1 MFSKATANFVR
12 HIDQNGS
19 LIHVSRVNNSCKL
32 VPMALVVK
40 SNRIWFWQRPKYQ
53 PTNFTL
59 SDLLLG
65 DRELSPEVFETELVT
80 YEGTVGDNICGKLE
94 TKVGSVCGTVEGRG
108 TCKLQSCFGKLKK
121 QELDVKKLL
130 HDSSNRLVDMQHVLM
145 QQLKKQAEV
154 LAIVKER
161 ILTTESCSIT
171 QSKNEKYIFQAVFGL
186 VGMLGSFVKCV
197 QDSSHV
203 EKNSNVLLK
212 IPSDT
217 VIAYSILE
225 LQIKK
230 NGHYDI
236 CLQPGTIGGF
246 EGDSPVMS
254 CPSYDPF
261 TDKVDGS
268 ACPVPAS
275 CAWKNGSQEVDLSP
289 LAELPQ
295 LTRHALC
302 KKLQETMKDRAAL
315 SYLQCVLEELCS
327 GETLDTAEQEELLE
341 SQGKSLSGKMEQ
353 PNSDNHS
360 ECSHPADAAHLHAAH
375 LLVSA
380 MEELSDETL
389 RLLSESRGDFLWAL
403 DKLMRSVRESSGPLS
418 IQCLPVPLQDN
429 QAFHLAEQLLSS
441 TNVTLKRNTDSLWTE
456 REDKAG
462 VLPLL
467 LCLSIH
473 GLSLLFNG
481 QK

>member
-1 MFSKATANFVR
+1 MFSKATANFVH
-12 HIDQNGS
+12 HIDPDGS
-19 LIHVSRVNNSCKL
+19 LIHVSRVNNSRKL

-40 SNRIWFWQRPKYQ
+40 RNRLWFWQRPKYQ

-65 DRELSPEVFETELVT
+65 DRELNPGVFETELVT
-80 YEGTVGDNICGKLE
+80 YEGTFGDQLSGKLE
-94 TKVGSVCGTVEGRG
+94 TKVGPVGGTLEGRG
-108 TCKLQSCFGKLKK
+108 TCELQSCFGKLKK
-121 QELDVKKLL
+121 QELDVRKLL
-130 HDSSNRLVDMQHVLM
+130 RDSSNRLVDMQHVLM
-145 QQLKKQAEV
+145 QQLKKKAEV

-161 ILTTESCSIT
+161 ILTTGSCSIT
-171 QSKNEKYIFQAVFGL
+171 QSKNEKYIFQAALGL
-186 VGMLGSFVKCV
+186 VGMLGSFVKCS
-197 QDSSHV
+197 QDSNHV
-203 EKNSNVLLK
+203 EKDSNVSLK

-225 LQIKK
+225 LKIKK

-246 EGDSPVMS
+246 EDDSPVMS
-254 CPSYDPF
+254 CPSYDLL
-261 TDKVDGS
+261 TDTVDGS
-268 ACPVPAS
+268 TCPVPDSSAS
-275 CAWKNGSQEVDLSP
+275 RNGSQEVDLSP

-295 LTRHALC
+295 LTRHALFE
-302 KKLQETMKDRAAL
+302 KLQETMKDRAAL
-315 SYLQCVLEELCS
+315 SYLQCVLEELCG

-341 SQGKSLSGKMEQ
+341 SQGKSLSCKMEQ
-353 PNSDNHS
+353 PNSDDHS
-360 ECSHPADAAHLHAAH
+360 GCSHSADAAHLHAAH

-389 RLLSESRGDFLWAL
+389 RLLSESRADFLWAF
-403 DKLMRSVRESSGPLS
+403 DKLMHSVRESSGPLS
-418 IQCLPVPLQDN
+418 IQCLPDPLQDN
-429 QAFHLAEQLLSS
+429 QAFQLAEQLLSS
-441 TNVTLKRNTDSLWTE
+441 TNVTLKRNAESLWTE
-456 REDKAG
+456 TGDKAG

-481 QK
+481 LK